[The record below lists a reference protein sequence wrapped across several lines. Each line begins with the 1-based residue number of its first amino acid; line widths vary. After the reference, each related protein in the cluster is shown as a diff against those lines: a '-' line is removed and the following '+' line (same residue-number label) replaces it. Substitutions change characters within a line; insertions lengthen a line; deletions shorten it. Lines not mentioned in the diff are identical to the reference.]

1 MPIRTEEPSRRSVAM
16 VQATLARL
24 VADPVFRRRAGIR
37 PVTVDQALGLST
49 PHGVFCVEV
58 EQLRREGLK
67 AAEPISMRFIVLQG
81 DRTVG
86 SAETRLDTDGRPG
99 SFSNVA
105 QGAEVDGFVD
115 GLARSE
121 KHPRMAEENFELRV
135 LRVNEL
141 HLQALWLR
149 SESGRDV
156 IVPSEPAFP
165 PFSAGQP
172 LEVED
177 FLRLVNE
184 AAASLPDTERP
195 VEG

>member
-1 MPIRTEEPSRRSVAM
+1 MPIRTEEPPRRSVAM

-37 PVTVDQALGLST
+37 PVTDDQALGLST
-49 PHGVFCVEV
+49 SHGVFCVEV
-58 EQLRREGLK
+58 EQLRREGLE
-67 AAEPISMRFIVLQG
+67 AAEPTSMRFIVLQG

-86 SAETRLDTDGRPG
+86 SAETRLDKDGRPG

-121 KHPRMAEENFELRV
+121 QHPRMAEENFELRV

-149 SESGRDV
+149 AESGRDV
-156 IVPSEPAFP
+156 IVPSEPALP

-172 LEVED
+172 LEVEE

-184 AAASLPDTERP
+184 AAASIPDTEKP

>member
-1 MPIRTEEPSRRSVAM
+1 MPIRTEEPPRRSVAM
-16 VQATLARL
+16 VQSTLARL
-24 VADPVFRRRAGIR
+24 VADPVFRRRAGVR
-37 PVTVDQALGLST
+37 PVSDDQALGLST

-58 EQLRREGLK
+58 EQLRRDGLE
-67 AAEPISMRFIVLQG
+67 AAQPTSTRFIVLQG
-81 DRTVG
+81 DRTIG
-86 SAETRLDTDGRPG
+86 SAETRLDDEGRPG
-99 SFSNVA
+99 AFANVA

-121 KHPRMAEENFELRV
+121 KHPRTAKESFELRV

-149 SESGRDV
+149 AESGRDV

-165 PFSAGQP
+165 PFSAGEP
-172 LEVED
+172 LEVEE
-177 FLRLVNE
+177 FLRLVDE
-184 AAASLPDTERP
+184 AARSRPDTERP